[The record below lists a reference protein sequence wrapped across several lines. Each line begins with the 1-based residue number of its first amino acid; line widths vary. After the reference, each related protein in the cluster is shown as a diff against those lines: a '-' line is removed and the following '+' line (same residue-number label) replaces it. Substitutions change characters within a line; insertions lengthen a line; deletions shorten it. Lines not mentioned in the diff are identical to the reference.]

1 MCFNSVTADCEH
13 KRLHTMTVHLLTPSV
28 NKEVFWKNVLSE
40 LEEVS
45 QKCNRFSHDYRL
57 PSVLFKC
64 RIRQLD
70 KNFDEI
76 LPQLQRE
83 LINLGYIPNDL
94 NKTLPK
100 KPTECVSK

>member
-1 MCFNSVTADCEH
+1 MSSGEGVTTRLIRQRGEDFEMCFNSVTADCEH

-57 PSVLFKC
+57 PSMLFKC
-64 RIRQLD
+64 RIR
-70 KNFDEI
+70 
-76 LPQLQRE
+76 
-83 LINLGYIPNDL
+83 
-94 NKTLPK
+94 
-100 KPTECVSK
+100 